1 VGADLSTWDIAVR
14 LLVAAALAGAL
25 GLEREADGQEAG
37 FRTHLLL
44 ALGAAVFGV
53 TSVGAFDG
61 FVQERADTNIQVD
74 VTRIASYVAAGVGF
88 IGAGTILKGPGG
100 IRGLTTAASLWTVA
114 AIGLASGVG
123 FWQPALIATVIALVS
138 LTLLRP
144 VRTAARRLNGRN
156 DACATLVL
164 HPGARPADVV
174 QALGELQGVRIEE
187 VRVREAI
194 TPGQLAVQADVRGR
208 SPQEL
213 RQLLEPLRLRPD
225 VEDLTVGRI

>member
-1 VGADLSTWDIAVR
+1 MGAELSFVEISVR
-14 LLVAAALAGAL
+14 LLVAAGLAGAL

-44 ALGAAVFGV
+44 ALGAALFGI

-61 FVQERADTNIQVD
+61 FVTERADTNIQVD

-123 FWQPALIATVIALVS
+123 FWEPALVATVIALVS

-144 VRTAARRLNGRN
+144 MRTAARRLHGRN
-156 DACATLVL
+156 DACATIVL
-164 HPGARPADVV
+164 QPGAHPAEIIA
-174 QALGELQGVRIEE
+174 ALGEIEGLRIEE
-187 VRVREAI
+187 VRVRDAI
-194 TPGQLAVQADVRGR
+194 AHGQLAIQADVRGR
-208 SPQEL
+208 SPEDL
-213 RQLLEPLRLRPD
+213 RQALQPLRRRED
-225 VEDLTVGRI
+225 VADITVGRI